1 MSANVLRWD
10 GAPGHYEVYYL
21 TVTEPRTGVGLWIRY
36 TLLASDRDPATCALW
51 FAAMDR
57 DGLRIAH
64 KETLPIGALASSEDP
79 FRLSI
84 GAAELR
90 DDGMGGAVG
99 DCSWD
104 LRWER
109 TGPAVRPVHPL
120 LERTGVART
129 ILTLPDP
136 HVRVSGTVRIGER
149 ELVLDRVGGG
159 QAHLWGR
166 AHAARWAWG
175 HCSDFAGRPD
185 DWVDAVSVYLP
196 RFGRQL
202 GPSTP
207 VVGRIDGEPF
217 AATDPLRVVR
227 TSSRFDLTDWRF
239 AARDGNRR
247 LVATVSAPR
256 TSLVGVT
263 YHDPDG
269 APAYCYNSEVATMH
283 VDVMHREGRRWR
295 QADTLR
301 SDGRAH
307 FEYAQ
312 RETVPGLELQVT

>member
-1 MSANVLRWD
+1 MSANALRWD
-10 GAPGHYEVYYL
+10 GDPGHYEVYYL
-21 TVTEPRTGVGLWIRY
+21 TATEPRSGVGLWIRY
-36 TLLASDRDPATCALW
+36 TLLAGDKGPATCALW
-51 FAAMDR
+51 FVAMDR
-57 DGLRIAH
+57 DGLQVGH
-64 KETLPIGALASSEDP
+64 KETLPIDAFNAAEDP
-79 FRLSI
+79 FRLTI
-84 GAAELR
+84 GGSELR
-90 DDGMGGAVG
+90 DDGMRGAVA
-99 DCSWD
+99 DCTWD
-104 LRWER
+104 LRWQR
-109 TGPAVRPVHPL
+109 TGPAVQPVHPL

-136 HVRVSGTVRIGER
+136 HVRVSGTVRIGDR
-149 ELVLDRVGGG
+149 ELALDSVGGG

-185 DWVDAVSVYLP
+185 DWVDAVSVFLP
-196 RFGRQL
+196 RFGREL

-207 VVGRIDGEPF
+207 VVGCIGGEPF

-227 TSSRFDLTDWRF
+227 TSSRFDLTDWQF

-256 TSLVGVT
+256 ASLVGVT

-269 APAYCYNSEVATMH
+269 APAYCYNSEVATMRL
-283 VDVMHREGRRWR
+283 DVMHRSGRRWTT
-295 QADTLR
+295 AETLH
-301 SDGRAH
+301 SDGCAH

-312 RETVPGLELQVT
+312 RKPVPGASVLIG